1 MMTRLGPN
9 NSTTVPRHATCPARK
24 KAEGMWPRCCVA
36 ARALGPA
43 SGTRG
48 FRQVSAKKKVATKK
62 QADASGRDPYAL
74 FKAAM
79 TAEPD
84 ADALAQL
91 PTGHREEHE
100 AARGERSRRMMEQH
114 KRVNGHLAR
123 LIRMREQER
132 CPAIPR
138 RHGQRPTGPPPN
150 SARRRST
157 RSPPS
162 CRTTRGGQTSRS
174 FLPTAASSPTRAPRP
189 APPCAQWHAYGSFYF
204 FDLTLRWDGMLAGRP
219 SRILRRRCD
228 RGAAT
233 STRGAQAQL
242 APARLLCGSPRLL
255 FFFMTRAA
263 CVSA

>member
-1 MMTRLGPN
+1 
-9 NSTTVPRHATCPARK
+9 
-24 KAEGMWPRCCVA
+24 MWPRCVA

-100 AARGERSRRMMEQH
+100 AARGERARRMMEQH

-150 SARRRST
+150 SRAQAIDALPAELQDDARRPDLTLFPAHRRVFT
-157 RSPPS
+157 DTCAP
-162 CRTTRGGQTSRS
+162 
-174 FLPTAASSPTRAPRP
+174 PRP
-189 APPCAQWHAYGSFYF
+189 AARAVACVWFILLFRPDFAMGWHA
-204 FDLTLRWDGMLAGRP
+204 RRP
-219 SRILRRRCD
+219 PIADFEKKMRSR
-228 RGAAT
+228 RGDID
-233 STRGAQAQL
+233 
-242 APARLLCGSPRLL
+242 
-255 FFFMTRAA
+255 
-263 CVSA
+263 